1 MLSEKSRGRHR
12 QGKWLL
18 KGAPPK
24 VLLFGNPLLIQDRE
38 RRNAHAF
45 NLGVRTLYDSRGCRF
60 VCIQKCHLRAALDI
74 QFIRMT
80 RLDIASSARA
90 ESQSTE
96 TPLTQRIPG
105 AQGTLT
111 TVGRAGTKKVQKVLG
126 GTHDDGQ
133 QERWDQIKRG
143 RKLSSSIMSS
153 ANLKGESVAR
163 TAPHKKGNRTKDHCE
178 EEEEEERTFPIV
190 LKNPSASPSIVV
202 CLSCCHL
209 FNEQVL
215 NELSKCSL
223 KTGMRVGL
231 GA

>member
-1 MLSEKSRGRHR
+1 MRKCSPHLVLLSEKSRGRHR

-24 VLLFGNPLLIQDRE
+24 VLLFGNPLLIQDRK

-45 NLGVRTLYDSRGCRF
+45 NLGVRTLFMIHAVRF

-126 GTHDDGQ
+126 SGTHDDGQ

-153 ANLKGESVAR
+153 ANLKGESDRPPSAAAPFSAR
-163 TAPHKKGNRTKDHCE
+163 RRTKKGTEQKTIAKKK
-178 EEEEEERTFPIV
+178 RTFPVV
-190 LKNPSASPSIVV
+190 LKNPSASIVV
-202 CLSCCHL
+202 SVFDVAIFSTSRC
-209 FNEQVL
+209 
-215 NELSKCSL
+215 
-223 KTGMRVGL
+223 
-231 GA
+231 

>member
-1 MLSEKSRGRHR
+1 MQLPPGAVLSEKSRGGHR

-24 VLLFGNPLLIQDRE
+24 VLLFGNPLLIQDRK

-96 TPLTQRIPG
+96 TPQTPLAQRIPG
-105 AQGTLT
+105 AQGTFVA
-111 TVGRAGTKKVQKVLG
+111 VGRAGTKKVQKVLG
-126 GTHDDGQ
+126 SGTHDDGQ

-178 EEEEEERTFPIV
+178 EEEEGRG
-190 LKNPSASPSIVV
+190 
-202 CLSCCHL
+202 L
-209 FNEQVL
+209 FRL
-215 NELSKCSL
+215 F
-223 KTGMRVGL
+223 
-231 GA
+231 